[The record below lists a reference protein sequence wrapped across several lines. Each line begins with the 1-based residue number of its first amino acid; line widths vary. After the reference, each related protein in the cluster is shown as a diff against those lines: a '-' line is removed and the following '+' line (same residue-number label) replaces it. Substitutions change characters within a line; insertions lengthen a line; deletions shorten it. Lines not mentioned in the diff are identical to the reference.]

1 MAAFLCCLFFCKVLP
16 LQGVV
21 LRIVDYMRDS
31 LIFLDVEAIDKRD
44 AIQQT
49 IEMMRDNDAITSGDK
64 FFQAV
69 MEREALGST
78 AIGKGLALPHARTQH
93 IEAITIALTRLK
105 SGIDFDAVD
114 NEPVDLIFLLG
125 TPLKAVGE
133 YLTVLAKLS
142 KILKEDSTRKKI
154 LNAKTAIEIKNIFIE
169 AET

>member
-1 MAAFLCCLFFCKVLP
+1 MAAFYAVFFLWIFDNC
-16 LQGVV
+16 QGVI

-31 LIFLDVEAIDKRD
+31 LIFLDVDAKDKRD

-49 IEMMRDNDAITSGDK
+49 IEKMRDSGAIASGEK

-93 IEAITIALTRLK
+93 IDSITIALTRLK
-105 SGIDFDAVD
+105 NGIDFDAVD
-114 NEPVDLIFLLG
+114 NEKVDLIFLLG

-142 KILKEDSTRKKI
+142 KILKDDNTRKKI
-154 LNAKTAIEIKNIFIE
+154 LAAASALEIKNIFIE